1 MFDIE
6 CPSSSDVNSTSV
18 SLHQQT
24 EMEESAAQF
33 VSAVVLIIVTLLA
46 FLQVF
51 KFLRDGTYPR
61 AQRALC
67 VLFLMPV
74 VIGWISWEHVYTK
87 EKDLLLEKV
96 LNLYKA
102 AALFSFVYY
111 MNSLIGWTV
120 AEGKS
125 FFTDESLVRILMKQG
140 KAECYLKCIPASPLT
155 TPEQCRAF
163 IRKTNIGVVQM
174 AVVLIFCELA
184 GMGLLASD
192 YCYWKVEK
200 KGLLYKVV
208 IIGAMALKF
217 TSSGIA
223 LNYILNYSIFL
234 SKIDEF
240 RDLAI
245 LSKFVILKLAL
256 FLTEIQGIIIYGF
269 SWLYVRYYSV
279 DESPVTVTLYT
290 NSLLLC
296 SEMIIC
302 GILQFT
308 VFPLSDFKHHPE
320 LNEKLIRH
328 EQKLAHKNEV

>member
-1 MFDIE
+1 MFEVE
-6 CPSSSDVNSTSV
+6 CPTSTSAGQQAV
-18 SLHQQT
+18 SLHDQT
-24 EMEESAAQF
+24 VMEESAAQF
-33 VSAVVLIIVTLLA
+33 VSAVVLLIVSLLA
-46 FLQVF
+46 LLQIF
-51 KFLRDGTYPR
+51 KFLRDGSYPR

-67 VLFLMPV
+67 ILFLMPV
-74 VIGWISWEHVYTK
+74 VIGWISWEHVYKK
-87 EKDLLLEKV
+87 EKDLFLEKV

-125 FFTDESLVRILMKQG
+125 FYTEESLIRVLMKQG
-140 KAECYLKCIPASPLT
+140 KADCYLSCFSSSPLT
-155 TPEQCRAF
+155 TPDQCRRF
-163 IRKTNIGVVQM
+163 IKKTNIGVLQM
-174 AVVLIFCELA
+174 AIILILCEVI
-184 GMGLLASD
+184 GMGLLAYD

-200 KGLLYKVV
+200 SGWLFPVV
-208 IIGAMALKF
+208 QIGGMALKF

-234 SKIDEF
+234 SKVREF

-269 SWLYVRYYSV
+269 SWLYVKYYNS
-279 DESPVTVTLYT
+279 DEDPVTVTLYT

-308 VFPLSDFKHHPE
+308 VFPLSDFTVHPE
-320 LNEKLIRH
+320 LKEKLIRH
-328 EQKLAHKNEV
+328 DQKVAHKNEA